1 MIRYV
6 ITAITTIF
14 LIGCSPLEEKP
25 YSRNTIPLL
34 SNNNSSAQAQ
44 AMNSNPNST
53 SSPLNTVN
61 NTNRLGMPSERLIHF
76 EFNKSEILGRDR
88 PIVENNAKYMTSGGY
103 NGAVRLEGHTDERGS
118 REYNRALG
126 ERRAESIKQ
135 SLGLLGVSEQQMNI
149 LSYGEERP
157 LDNGHDESAWQQNR
171 RVEIVYQ

>member
-1 MIRYV
+1 
-6 ITAITTIF
+6 
-14 LIGCSPLEEKP
+14 
-25 YSRNTIPLL
+25 LL
-34 SNNNSSAQAQ
+34 PNNNSSAQTQ
-44 AMNSNPNST
+44 AINRTPNA
-53 SSPLNTVN
+53 SPNALNTSN
-61 NTNRLGMPSERLIHF
+61 NTNRSGMPNERLVHF

-88 PIVENNAKYMTSGGY
+88 PVVENNAKYMTSGSY

-135 SLGLLGVSEQQMNI
+135 SLNLLGVSEQQVNI